1 MFSCNKFKWLKIT
14 NVLNLMSQVCT
25 VLCNSIVFTNFLLIF
40 LGTYQELL
48 DNKGEF
54 FDLIQELQL
63 KETTEENKD
72 NKPSLKKKDM
82 PDEKSSVTITS
93 PLIKSETKAK
103 EDQDEKS
110 KLIGAEEAAY
120 GTCLFFCPLF
130 SFSKKGSCLP
140 K

>member
-1 MFSCNKFKWLKIT
+1 
-14 NVLNLMSQVCT
+14 MSQVCT

-48 DNKGEF
+48 DNNGEF

-103 EDQDEKS
+103 EAQDEKS

-120 GTCLFFCPLF
+120 GTYLPFLLSLVFILQKRFLFT
-130 SFSKKGSCLP
+130 KVE
-140 K
+140 